1 MLRIILG
8 DKRSTLIQE
17 QSKIK
22 DMIKSNEDGGGQNT
36 QQEGSISGVKKL
48 IAYYL
53 NAHTI
58 G

>member
-22 DMIKSNEDGGGQNT
+22 DMIKSNEDGGG
-36 QQEGSISGVKKL
+36 
-48 IAYYL
+48 
-53 NAHTI
+53 
-58 G
+58 